1 MYVDY
6 WISLL
11 KLDKSFVLKDSYNKK
26 FVINN
31 DNLKKLLE
39 ECGYKLYN
47 KDNDIVGLQRYEV
60 DHNILKYKEYVK
72 NCP

>member
-1 MYVDY
+1 
-6 WISLL
+6 L

-47 KDNDIVGLQRYEV
+47 KDNDVVGLQRYEV